1 MARMNQDQLLVKAG
15 MNVHDSKL
23 AMLVTELKMKIKK
36 LEAES

>member
-15 MNVHDSKL
+15 MNVNDSKL